1 MGAIVPAISGPK
13 RPQDYTPLT
22 EAANV
27 RCPLLLVSGR
37 DDSSSPPSVME
48 TYAAKLRAAG
58 KEVELYLPD
67 HGPHGFYFGNP
78 RIPETEEVARRAVA
92 FIAKHFG
99 VATKS
104 ASPVKST
111 ESAPSAPKPA
121 SKAAPDGRAAQL
133 FQRLDA
139 NHDGKIDGAEAAS
152 EAGKRFVRMFDKN
165 GDGVVTLEEI
175 GAAETT
181 PPQSTQPGAGK
192 TKSAATRPPRQRGD
206 SALTPPKTFH
216 SAVLKG
222 EVSYTLYLPPSY
234 SREPQRRYP
243 VVFWLHGGGGGP
255 GDCWKFVEQIDA
267 AIKASTC
274 PETIVVGVDGRGR
287 GAARTGSQYSD
298 WKDGSLP
305 METVIIKDLVPHIDA
320 TYRTLGTRESRALE
334 GFSMGG
340 HGALHLAFRH
350 PDVFGVVTA
359 LGPALIMPDSGAGNV
374 DRVYKDGAYKG
385 DEAYWRGH
393 DPLTIAAKNP
403 EALRGKMFIRLITG
417 EVEGNFTHRRTME
430 LSEKLK
436 ALGIAHDFIRPG
448 ETGHNYAKYYD
459 AMPDAPK
466 FYAKA
471 FGQPAPAKT
480 APPMPP
486 KKSAAAGPLPEPP
499 VCYDLDRMRA
509 PVQNATPVA
518 PFEIMDGLFYVGNT
532 QVSAHLLKTT
542 DGLILIDSTMPH
554 EVGWLLDSIRKLG
567 FDPREVKVVIGT
579 HAAVDHTGGH
589 WYFQKTFGAQTWLHE
604 LDVPSA
610 MSAKCV
616 DGAKVD
622 LTQVQAFMAYPPFK
636 TDRVLKGGETI
647 EWGGRTLVIH
657 HTPTGTPGTIT
668 LEIPLRDKSG
678 KTLRA
683 GLLGACA
690 PRMTGFEDSIRRLKE
705 RDLSVW
711 LAVHPSQNQ
720 TMEKAAR
727 LKDGSAPNPFIDP
740 AGWTAFLDRLASFGS
755 RGRQPRTKARPNP

>member
-1 MGAIVPAISGPK
+1 MPPRLRLIA
-13 RPQDYTPLT
+13 
-22 EAANV
+22 
-27 RCPLLLVSGR
+27 LLLALVGGPIVAQT
-37 DDSSSPPSVME
+37 PPPPD
-48 TYAAKLRAAG
+48 AA
-58 KEVELYLPD
+58 
-67 HGPHGFYFGNP
+67 
-78 RIPETEEVARRAVA
+78 
-92 FIAKHFG
+92 
-99 VATKS
+99 
-104 ASPVKST
+104 
-111 ESAPSAPKPA
+111 
-121 SKAAPDGRAAQL
+121 RAAQL

-139 NHDGKIDGAEAAS
+139 NRDGKIDGAEAAS
-152 EAGKRFVRMFDKN
+152 EAGKRFLRMFDKN
-165 GDGVVTLEEI
+165 GDGGVTLEETRGQG
-175 GAAETT
+175 GA
-181 PPQSTQPGAGK
+181 
-192 TKSAATRPPRQRGD
+192 
-206 SALTPPKTFH
+206 
-216 SAVLKG
+216 
-222 EVSYTLYLPPSY
+222 PPS
-234 SREPQRRYP
+234 PP
-243 VVFWLHGGGGGP
+243 P
-255 GDCWKFVEQIDA
+255 
-267 AIKASTC
+267 T
-274 PETIVVGVDGRGR
+274 
-287 GAARTGSQYSD
+287 ARPS
-298 WKDGSLP
+298 
-305 METVIIKDLVPHIDA
+305 
-320 TYRTLGTRESRALE
+320 
-334 GFSMGG
+334 
-340 HGALHLAFRH
+340 
-350 PDVFGVVTA
+350 
-359 LGPALIMPDSGAGNV
+359 
-374 DRVYKDGAYKG
+374 
-385 DEAYWRGH
+385 
-393 DPLTIAAKNP
+393 
-403 EALRGKMFIRLITG
+403 
-417 EVEGNFTHRRTME
+417 
-430 LSEKLK
+430 
-436 ALGIAHDFIRPG
+436 
-448 ETGHNYAKYYD
+448 
-459 AMPDAPK
+459 
-466 FYAKA
+466 
-471 FGQPAPAKT
+471 
-480 APPMPP
+480 PP

-727 LKDGSAPNPFIDP
+727 LKDGGAPNPFIDP

-755 RGRQPRTKARPNP
+755 RGRQPLRKARPNP